1 MDMNIFRNINTRNNI
16 EKILFISSIIISC
29 ALIVFEY
36 YEVERIEPA
45 HDAAVVAAIASV
57 TQNLHVYEDNKKQT
71 PHGGSIFKKKQE
83 NVDPVLAVE
92 AAGIADENGEM
103 LFEKNSN
110 NRWPMASL
118 TKLMTAAVAIRHMDM
133 SQEILYDSATMSMPV
148 GVTSNVISS
157 GMRIRIADVI
167 KIMLAVSDNQA
178 AELIAGSYGRQEFVN
193 EMNKQ
198 ARAWG
203 MYDTH
208 FDDPTGLSV
217 SNQST
222 VHNLVI
228 MTKHIAAQYP
238 QILQST
244 TLPQSEFTDTALG
257 RTIPLGNINQFAGEG
272 DFKGGKTGYTDEAGG
287 NLISVFSY
295 QTHPVTVIVL
305 GTGDRFG
312 QTKKLL
318 NWFKRSFDNKSL

>member
-1 MDMNIFRNINTRNNI
+1 MDMNIFRNNNIRDNI
-16 EKILFISSIIISC
+16 EKILFISSICISG

-36 YEVERIEPA
+36 YEVKKIEPA
-45 HDAAVVAAIASV
+45 HDAAVAAAIASV
-57 TQNLHVYEDNKKQT
+57 TQHGNQYGESKKQISKE
-71 PHGGSIFKKKQE
+71 GGIFERKQE
-83 NVDPVLAVE
+83 TAEPILSVE

-103 LFEKNSN
+103 LFEKNSA

-118 TKLMTAAVAIRHMDM
+118 TKLMTAVIAIRQMNMD
-133 SQEILYDSATMSMPV
+133 QEVLFDPTTIAMPI
-148 GVTSNVISS
+148 GVKSNVIAP
-157 GMRIRIADVI
+157 GMRIRIADLI
-167 KIMLAVSDNQA
+167 KIMLTISDNQA
-178 AELIAGSYGRQEFVN
+178 AELIATSYGRQQFID

-198 ARAWG
+198 ARVWN

-222 VHNLVI
+222 IHNLII
-228 MTKHIAAQYP
+228 MTQHISAQYP
-238 QILQST
+238 QILQIT
-244 TLPQSEFTDTALG
+244 TRPQSEFVDSAVG
-257 RTIPLGNINQFAGEG
+257 RTIALGNINQFAGEG

-295 QTHPVTVIVL
+295 DTHSVVVIVL

-312 QTKKLL
+312 QTQKLF
-318 NWFKRSFDNKSL
+318 NWFKRSFNSKSP